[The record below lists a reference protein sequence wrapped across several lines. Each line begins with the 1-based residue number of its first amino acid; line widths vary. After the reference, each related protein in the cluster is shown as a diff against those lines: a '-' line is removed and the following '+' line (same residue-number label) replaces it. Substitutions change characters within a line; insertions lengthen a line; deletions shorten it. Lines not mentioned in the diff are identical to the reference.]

1 MGHIE
6 DIEIPP
12 VEGQK
17 SSESICKLV
26 CTAMERPGRPYTGS
40 AESAQSASAEVW
52 PPVETVCKQLDA
64 NFSAS
69 SVLKVYLRIRPRIGG
84 RSFTNPAFKP
94 CDDTTVESTTAT
106 LEHQHQKRFTFTKV
120 FPEGSS
126 QEQLFMEAVRDP
138 VDAFVNGANVLL
150 FAYGPTA
157 GGKTYT
163 MQGPPTDPGVV
174 PRTLDRLFK
183 LLGPQVCKGAPV
195 RPDCFDDI
203 VSLSADEEASVLLQ
217 KAKLLG
223 EKGARSAADFST
235 FHLPA
240 NDSDGSLFLSRSS
253 DGGCG
258 ENAQALLWLSF
269 YEIYNEGIYDLLLPS
284 AEAAS
289 KKKGGQRRTILKL
302 GEDRAKRAF
311 VRGLVEV
318 PVHSADEAHR
328 LLCLA
333 RENQTFA
340 ETQLNCSSS
349 RSHCVFTVRLVA
361 SGVDSRDGSRNWH
374 VSTLMLCDL
383 AGSERPSKTGTAGS
397 RLREAGRINTSLMVL
412 SRCLEG
418 LRNNKD
424 ASRKA
429 PVPFRESKLTQVM
442 QAYFTTRGQV
452 SLVVNICPAMSM
464 LEESLNALKFS
475 AVAIEVVPLQ
485 LESRHVRCKEAVRRL
500 TERWHHA
507 SGGEGLHVGSLA
519 PNMAEDVA
527 ALAALDADDAEELFE
542 TIEALERDLEDTR
555 GQLKWAQKMAAAK
568 EAQVNDYKGLVKQL
582 EQELRKQ
589 RDSADR
595 EMAIRVRNA
604 CEITRL
610 DLYHQ
615 AERGSTMDL
624 LGKLEEAQYRIAKL
638 EKELNAQAVHDVSV
652 AEERHPP
659 APTTVEVETQ
669 TEEFGDVPPA
679 AATLK
684 AQARLSEVESELRDL
699 RSHLRET
706 HSRLV
711 DEMHACKDAEV
722 SAERALEQLN
732 DAQLAMQ
739 EAEQEGLARHL
750 EELQHANDHMQQMA
764 AESNCKIE
772 QMLCDIQERELA
784 LDVLREQLDD
794 RTEALS
800 VAEQRA
806 RASEDEAKKEAALRA
821 SAEKQSSAIAK
832 ELEKARRLA
841 QSMAESRQEAE
852 LCLKAVQDDL
862 QSCRKELLA
871 SEQSHQAAMA
881 SMEAKEEELSS
892 LRQALKSA
900 TATEK
905 NVEEEEANEN
915 CPRRTRRTKRNTGRT
930 TRATRA
936 KARSV
941 APSEPSDS
949 EADFKTPDPTPRAR
963 RTKKSAVP
971 PEDLL
976 EEKDSKDGAVL
987 ADDNAE
993 SSRLKRVGNFVAG
1006 MLSRG
1011 PSSSVATRT
1020 RSRRQL
1026 LSTDADLVECDE
1038 QQPSATRRT
1047 NARRQP
1053 KQ

>member
-1 MGHIE
+1 
-6 DIEIPP
+6 
-12 VEGQK
+12 
-17 SSESICKLV
+17 
-26 CTAMERPGRPYTGS
+26 MERPGRPYTGS
-40 AESAQSASAEVW
+40 AESAQSASAELL

-64 NFSAS
+64 NLAAS
-69 SVLKVYLRIRPRIGG
+69 SALKVYLRIRPRIGG
-84 RSFTNPAFKP
+84 RSFTNPAFQP

-126 QEQLFMEAVRDP
+126 QEQLFMEAVRNP

-203 VSLSADEEASVLLQ
+203 VSLSAEEEASVLLQ

-253 DGGCG
+253 DGGYG
-258 ENAQALLWLSF
+258 ENA
-269 YEIYNEGIYDLLLPS
+269 
-284 AEAAS
+284 
-289 KKKGGQRRTILKL
+289 
-302 GEDRAKRAF
+302 
-311 VRGLVEV
+311 
-318 PVHSADEAHR
+318 
-328 LLCLA
+328 
-333 RENQTFA
+333 
-340 ETQLNCSSS
+340 
-349 RSHCVFTVRLVA
+349 
-361 SGVDSRDGSRNWH
+361 
-374 VSTLMLCDL
+374 
-383 AGSERPSKTGTAGS
+383 
-397 RLREAGRINTSLMVL
+397 
-412 SRCLEG
+412 
-418 LRNNKD
+418 
-424 ASRKA
+424 
-429 PVPFRESKLTQVM
+429 QVM

-500 TERWHHA
+500 TERWHRA
-507 SGGEGLHVGSLA
+507 SGGEGLRDGSLA
-519 PNMAEDVA
+519 PNLAEDVA
-527 ALAALDADDAEELFE
+527 APAALDADEAEELFE

-555 GQLKWAQKMAAAK
+555 GQLKWAQKMAAAN
-568 EAQVNDYKGLVKQL
+568 EAQVNDYKDLVKHL

-610 DLYHQ
+610 ELYRR

-624 LGKLEEAQYRIAKL
+624 LGKLEEAQCRIAKL
-638 EKELNAQAVHDVSV
+638 EKELDAQAVHDVSV
-652 AEERHPP
+652 AEERHP

-669 TEEFGDVPPA
+669 TEEFGDGPPA

-699 RSHLRET
+699 RSHLEESQ
-706 HSRLV
+706 SRLI
-711 DEMHACKDAEV
+711 DEMHARKDAEV

-732 DAQLAMQ
+732 DVQQRLATQ

-772 QMLCDIQERELA
+772 QMLRDMQERELA

-832 ELEKARRLA
+832 ELEKARKLA

-852 LCLKAVQDDL
+852 LRLKAVQDDL

-905 NVEEEEANEN
+905 NVEEEAANEN
-915 CPRRTRRTKRNTGRT
+915 CPRRTRRTTRNTRRT
-930 TRATRA
+930 TRATQA

-949 EADFKTPDPTPRAR
+949 EADFKTPVRTPRAR

-976 EEKDSKDGAVL
+976 EEEDSKDRAVL

-993 SSRLKRVGNFVAG
+993 SSPLKRLGNFVAG

-1011 PSSSVATRT
+1011 PTSSVTTSTRN
-1020 RSRRQL
+1020 RRQL
-1026 LSTDADLVECDE
+1026 LSTDAEFVELCDE

-1047 NARRQP
+1047 NARRQA

>member
-1 MGHIE
+1 
-6 DIEIPP
+6 
-12 VEGQK
+12 
-17 SSESICKLV
+17 
-26 CTAMERPGRPYTGS
+26 MERPGRPYTGS
-40 AESAQSASAEVW
+40 AESAQSASAELL

-64 NFSAS
+64 NLAAS
-69 SVLKVYLRIRPRIGG
+69 SALKVYLRIRPRIGG
-84 RSFTNPAFKP
+84 RSFTNPAFQP

-126 QEQLFMEAVRDP
+126 QEQLFMEAVRNP

-203 VSLSADEEASVLLQ
+203 VSLSAEEEASVLLQ

-253 DGGCG
+253 DGGYG

-284 AEAAS
+284 GEAAS

-333 RENQTFA
+333 RDNQTFA
-340 ETQLNCSSS
+340 ETQLNRSSS

-383 AGSERPSKTGTAGS
+383 AGSERPSKAGTDGS

-500 TERWHHA
+500 TERWHRA
-507 SGGEGLHVGSLA
+507 SGGEGLRDGSLA
-519 PNMAEDVA
+519 PNLAEDVA
-527 ALAALDADDAEELFE
+527 APAALDADEAEELFE

-555 GQLKWAQKMAAAK
+555 GQLKWAQKMAAAN
-568 EAQVNDYKGLVKQL
+568 EAQVNDYKDLVKHL

-610 DLYHQ
+610 ELYRR

-624 LGKLEEAQYRIAKL
+624 LGKLEEAQCRIAKL
-638 EKELNAQAVHDVSV
+638 EKELDAQAVHDVSV
-652 AEERHPP
+652 AEERHP

-669 TEEFGDVPPA
+669 TEEFGDGPPA

-699 RSHLRET
+699 RSHLEESQ
-706 HSRLV
+706 SRLI
-711 DEMHACKDAEV
+711 DEMHARKDAEV

-732 DAQLAMQ
+732 DVQQRLATQ

-772 QMLCDIQERELA
+772 QMLRDMQERELA

-832 ELEKARRLA
+832 ELEKARKLA

-852 LCLKAVQDDL
+852 LRLKAVQDDL

-905 NVEEEEANEN
+905 NVEEEAANEN
-915 CPRRTRRTKRNTGRT
+915 CPRRTRRTTRNTRRT
-930 TRATRA
+930 TRATQA

-949 EADFKTPDPTPRAR
+949 EADFKTPVRTPRAR

-976 EEKDSKDGAVL
+976 EEEDSKDRAVL

-993 SSRLKRVGNFVAG
+993 SSPLKRLGNFVAG

-1011 PSSSVATRT
+1011 PTSSVTTSTRN
-1020 RSRRQL
+1020 RRQL
-1026 LSTDADLVECDE
+1026 LSTDAEFVELCDE

-1047 NARRQP
+1047 NARRQA

>member
-1 MGHIE
+1 
-6 DIEIPP
+6 
-12 VEGQK
+12 
-17 SSESICKLV
+17 
-26 CTAMERPGRPYTGS
+26 MERPGRPYTGS
-40 AESAQSASAEVW
+40 AECAQSASVELL
-52 PPVETVCKQLDA
+52 PPVETVCKQLEA
-64 NFSAS
+64 NLAAS
-69 SVLKVYLRIRPRIGG
+69 SALKVYLRIRPRIGG
-84 RSFTNPAFKP
+84 RTFTNPAFQP

-163 MQGPPTDPGVV
+163 MQGPPADPGVV

-195 RPDCFDDI
+195 RPDCFDD
-203 VSLSADEEASVLLQ
+203 VASLSAEEEASALLL

-235 FHLPA
+235 FHLPT
-240 NDSDGSLFLSRSS
+240 NESDDSLFLSRSS
-253 DGGCG
+253 DGGYG
-258 ENAQALLWLSF
+258 DKAQALLWLSF

-333 RENQTFA
+333 RDNQTFA
-340 ETQLNCSSS
+340 ETQLNRSSS

-383 AGSERPSKTGTAGS
+383 AGSERPSKAGTDGS

-424 ASRKA
+424 ASKKA

-442 QAYFTTRGQV
+442 QAYFTTGGQV
-452 SLVVNICPAMSM
+452 SLIVNICPAMSM

-500 TERWHHA
+500 TERWQRA
-507 SGGEGLHVGSLA
+507 SGGEGLRDGFLA
-519 PNMAEDVA
+519 PNVAEDVA
-527 ALAALDADDAEELFE
+527 ASAALDADEAEELFE
-542 TIEALERDLEDTR
+542 TIEALERDLEDIR
-555 GQLKWAQKMAAAK
+555 GQLKWAQKMAAAN
-568 EAQVNDYKGLVKQL
+568 EAEVKDYKDLVKHL
-582 EQELRKQ
+582 ELELRNQ

-595 EMAIRVRNA
+595 ELAIRVRNA

-610 DLYHQ
+610 ELY
-615 AERGSTMDL
+615 R
-624 LGKLEEAQYRIAKL
+624 R
-638 EKELNAQAVHDVSV
+638 ELSEQTTVRDVSG
-652 AEERHPP
+652 AEDCHR

-669 TEEFGDVPPA
+669 TEEFDDGPTA
-679 AATLK
+679 AATLE
-684 AQARLSEVESELRDL
+684 AQTLLSEAASELHDL
-699 RSHLRET
+699 
-706 HSRLV
+706 HSRLEESQSRLA
-711 DEMHACKDAEV
+711 DELQARKDAEV
-722 SAERALEQLN
+722 SAEQALKQLN
-732 DAQLAMQ
+732 DVQQRLATQMAQQ
-739 EAEQEGLARHL
+739 EALERHL
-750 EELQHANDHMQQMA
+750 EELQHANDNMQQMA
-764 AESNCKIE
+764 AESNCKLE
-772 QMLCDIQERELA
+772 QMRRDMQERELA

-794 RTEALS
+794 RTEALN

-806 RASEDEAKKEAALRA
+806 RASENEAKKEAARRA
-821 SAEKQSSAIAK
+821 SVEKQSNAIAK
-832 ELEKARRLA
+832 ELEEARRLA

-852 LCLKAVQDDL
+852 LRLKAVQDDL

-881 SMEAKEEELSS
+881 SVEAKEEELSS
-892 LRQALKSA
+892 LRQALESA
-900 TATEK
+900 AATEK
-905 NVEEEEANEN
+905 NVEEEVANEN
-915 CPRRTRRTKRNTGRT
+915 CPRRTRRTAQNTRRT

-949 EADFKTPDPTPRAR
+949 EGDFKTPVRTPRAR

-971 PEDLL
+971 PEDPL
-976 EEKDSKDGAVL
+976 EEEGSKDRAVL

-993 SSRLKRVGNFVAG
+993 SSPLKRLGNFVVG
-1006 MLSRG
+1006 MLSRD
-1011 PSSSVATRT
+1011 PSSR
-1020 RSRRQL
+1020 RNRRQL
-1026 LSTDADLVECDE
+1026 LSTDAEFVELCDE
-1038 QQPSATRRT
+1038 QQPCTTRRT
-1047 NARRQP
+1047 NSRRQA
-1053 KQ
+1053 K